1 MATVQFEDLVTSLVA
16 SLSPV
21 ISSDV
26 HKLSPTGLHVS
37 VSRTVAVRHYWIDTL
52 VQQLRYMLQRV
63 RRYRKKKQI
72 ILLQFTI
79 IVSLLIKKAILRRDI
94 KNKIPETIIIIVLY
108 IENQKYN
115 LHNSVR
121 TQFPSVPYQG
131 IPSHECCGLL

>member
-63 RRYRKKKQI
+63 RRYRKKKPNNSASI
-72 ILLQFTI
+72 YHNCF
-79 IVSLLIKKAILRRDI
+79 LINKKAILRRDI
-94 KNKIPETIIIIVLY
+94 KNKIPETFIIVLY
-108 IENQKYN
+108 IENQEYN

>member
-37 VSRTVAVRHYWIDTL
+37 VSRTVAIRHYWIDTL

-63 RRYRKKKQI
+63 RRYRKKKTNNSASI
-72 ILLQFTI
+72 YRNCF
-79 IVSLLIKKAILRRDI
+79 LINKKAILRRDI
-94 KNKIPETIIIIVLY
+94 KNKIPETIIIVLY

-131 IPSHECCGLL
+131 IPSHECWGLL

>member
-37 VSRTVAVRHYWIDTL
+37 VSRTVAIRHYWIDTL

-63 RRYRKKKQI
+63 RRYRKKKTNNSASI
-72 ILLQFTI
+72 YRNCF
-79 IVSLLIKKAILRRDI
+79 LINKKAILRRDI
-94 KNKIPETIIIIVLY
+94 KNKIPETIIIVLY
-108 IENQKYN
+108 IENQK
-115 LHNSVR
+115 
-121 TQFPSVPYQG
+121 
-131 IPSHECCGLL
+131 